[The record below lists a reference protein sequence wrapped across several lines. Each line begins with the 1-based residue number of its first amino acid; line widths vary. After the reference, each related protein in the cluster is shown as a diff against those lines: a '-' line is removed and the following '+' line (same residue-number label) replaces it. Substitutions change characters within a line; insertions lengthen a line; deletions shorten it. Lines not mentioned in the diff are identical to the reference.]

1 MLGDSDLLVLV
12 VGRNGSKEHIIVSGS
27 MEVLKP
33 CWAVARSDMPVWEQL
48 FNVSI
53 CHYNH
58 FNMFHHGDFS
68 RIFGITFD
76 TIGLEVVTDDGHK
89 HRRGSHGDIIF
100 LTSPGEL
107 SVALYELIKH

>member
-1 MLGDSDLLVLV
+1 LLGHPLAQVLADSDLLVLV
-12 VGRNGSKEHIIVSGS
+12 VGGNGSKEQIIMSGS

-33 CWAVARSDMPVWEQL
+33 CWTVARSDVPVWEQL

-68 RIFGITFD
+68 RNFGITFD
-76 TIGLEVVTDDGHK
+76 TIGLEVVTDDG
-89 HRRGSHGDIIF
+89 RW
-100 LTSPGEL
+100 T
-107 SVALYELIKH
+107 